1 MKDSENKKVRL
12 FKRILPELSAAA
24 PYFSMQTVVKKMA
37 DLQLAT
43 TEASLKSYMSEAM
56 KKGVVHDAGRGWYSR
71 LATPVALDPKPVKAV
86 ISRIEKAFPL
96 LEFSCWSTEQVNP
109 YMHHLLTK
117 FVTIVYA
124 DRDLMPTLFDAIQGW
139 KGYRVYLDPKT
150 ADARNFRLEDNTI
163 VIRPDLAQA
172 PESNHHMAPAE
183 RLLVDLAI
191 EAEALSI
198 LARGEA
204 QDMAC
209 RLVTTSRVAMGTLLR
224 YAQRRRVEPVKI
236 FGAKWLTNVTNRESV
251 TLVD

>member
-1 MKDSENKKVRL
+1 MSRDESNKATL
-12 FKRILPELSAAA
+12 FTRILPELSAAA
-24 PYFSMQTVVKKMA
+24 PYFPMETVVQKLA
-37 DLQLAT
+37 DLQLTT

-71 LATPVALDPKPVKAV
+71 LATPAALDPKPVKAV

-96 LEFSCWSTEQVNP
+96 LAFSCWSTEQVNP
-109 YMHHLLTK
+109 YMHHLLAK
-117 FVTIVYA
+117 FVTFVYA
-124 DRDLMPTLFDAIQGW
+124 DRDLMPALFDAMQGW
-139 KGYRVYLDPKT
+139 KGYRVYLDPKA

-172 PESNHHMAPAE
+172 PEAHHHMAPAE
-183 RLLVDLAI
+183 RLLVDLAV
-191 EAEALSI
+191 EVQALPI

-209 RLVTTSRVAMGTLLR
+209 RLVTTGRVAMNTLLR
-224 YAQRRRVEPVKI
+224 YAQRRRVESTAI
-236 FGAKWLTNVTNRESV
+236 FGEKWSTNVTNQENV